1 VKRLD
6 ILDQPEDV
14 RALVGECELTG
25 KRTVFERQ
33 GRPVATLISYDEYMA
48 LRETIDINNDAE
60 LRQVL
65 FGVAPATSPADR
77 RRVGGA
83 TPGELFLTEDL
94 FDARLENDRLRI
106 SESAE
111 RDWHNLAPHE
121 RDIVRAALTTL
132 DEDPIAGAPL
142 FEPLKGLWS
151 HRAEHLRIV
160 YKIMPE
166 ARFVLILSITRVAE

>member
-1 VKRLD
+1 MKRLD
-6 ILDQPEDV
+6 ILEQPDDV

-33 GRPVATLISYDEYMA
+33 GRPVAALISYDEYMA
-48 LRETIDINNDAE
+48 LRETIDISNDAE

-65 FGVAPATSPADR
+65 DLESRDP
-77 RRVGGA
+77 
-83 TPGELFLTEDL
+83 FLTEDL
-94 FDARLENDRLRI
+94 FGTRLENDRLRI

-111 RDWHNLAPHE
+111 RDWRSLADHE
-121 RDIVRAALTTL
+121 RTIAQSALATL

-151 HRAEHLRIV
+151 HRTEHLRIV

-166 ARFVLILSITRVAE
+166 ARFVLILSITRVAA

>member
-6 ILDQPEDV
+6 ILEQPDEV
-14 RALVGECELTG
+14 RALIGECELTG

-48 LRETIDINNDAE
+48 LRETIDISNDAE
-60 LRQVL
+60 LREALARAEKQQ
-65 FGVAPATSPADR
+65 
-77 RRVGGA
+77 
-83 TPGELFLTEDL
+83 ELFLTEDL
-94 FDARLENDRLRI
+94 FGAQLENDRLRI

-111 RDWHNLAPHE
+111 RDWNTLADHE
-121 RDIVRAALTTL
+121 RDATRAALATL

-142 FEPLKGLWS
+142 FDPLRGLWS
-151 HRAEHLRIV
+151 HRSGHLRIV

-166 ARFVLILSITRVAE
+166 ARFVLILAIVRVAEAA

>member
-1 VKRLD
+1 MKRLD
-6 ILDQPEDV
+6 ILEQPEDV

-25 KRTVFERQ
+25 KRTVFERE

-48 LRETIDINNDAE
+48 LRETIDISNDAE
-60 LRQVL
+60 LRQN
-65 FGVAPATSPADR
+65 FDR
-77 RRVGGA
+77 D
-83 TPGELFLTEDL
+83 PGELFLTEDL

-111 RDWHNLAPHE
+111 RDWRALASHE
-121 RDIVRAALTTL
+121 RDVVRAALVTL

-142 FEPLKGLWS
+142 FEPLRGLWS
-151 HRAEHLRIV
+151 HRTEHLRIV

-166 ARFVLILSITRVAE
+166 ARFVLILSITRVAA

>member
-6 ILDQPEDV
+6 ILEQPDDV
-14 RALVGECELTG
+14 RALIGECELSG
-25 KRTVFERQ
+25 KQTVFERY

-48 LRETIDINNDAE
+48 LRETIDISNDAE

-65 FGVAPATSPADR
+65 DR
-77 RRVGGA
+77 ESR
-83 TPGELFLTEDL
+83 ELFLTEDL

-111 RDWHNLAPHE
+111 SDWRGLASHE
-121 RDIVRAALTTL
+121 RDVVRAALVTL

-142 FEPLKGLWS
+142 FEPLRGLWS
-151 HRAEHLRIV
+151 HRTEHLRIV

-166 ARFVLILSITRVAE
+166 ARFVLILSITRVAA

>member
-6 ILDQPEDV
+6 ILEQPEDV

-60 LRQVL
+60 LRETLLREDDPRQ
-65 FGVAPATSPADR
+65 
-77 RRVGGA
+77 
-83 TPGELFLTEDL
+83 ELFLTEDL
-94 FDARLENDRLRI
+94 FGARLENDRLRI
-106 SESAE
+106 SEPAE
-111 RDWHNLAPHE
+111 RDWHNLADHE
-121 RDIVRAALTTL
+121 RALTQAALAML

-151 HRAEHLRIV
+151 HRTEHLRIV

-166 ARFVLILSITRVAE
+166 ARFVLILSITRVAA

>member
-6 ILDQPEDV
+6 ILEQPEDV

-48 LRETIDINNDAE
+48 LRETIDISNDVE
-60 LRQVL
+60 LRTYL
-65 FGVAPATSPADR
+65 DHDGER
-77 RRVGGA
+77 E
-83 TPGELFLTEDL
+83 ELFLTEDL
-94 FDARLENDRLRI
+94 FGVRLENDRLRI
-106 SESAE
+106 GESAE
-111 RDWHNLAPHE
+111 RDWRNLAEHE
-121 RDIVRAALTTL
+121 RAITQSALATL

-151 HRAEHLRIV
+151 HRTEHLRIV

-166 ARFVLILSITRVAE
+166 ARFVLILSITRVAA

>member
-6 ILDQPEDV
+6 ILEQSDDV
-14 RALVGECELTG
+14 RALIGECELTG

-48 LRETIDINNDAE
+48 LRETIDISNDAE
-60 LRQVL
+60 LREALARAEQQQQ
-65 FGVAPATSPADR
+65 
-77 RRVGGA
+77 
-83 TPGELFLTEDL
+83 ELFLTEDL
-94 FDARLENDRLRI
+94 FGARLENDRLRI

-111 RDWHNLAPHE
+111 RDWNALADHE
-121 RDIVRAALTTL
+121 RDATRDALATL

-142 FEPLKGLWS
+142 FDPLRGLWS
-151 HRAEHLRIV
+151 HRSGHLRIL

-166 ARFVLILSITRVAE
+166 ARFVLILAIVRVAEAT

>member
-1 VKRLD
+1 MKRLD
-6 ILDQPEDV
+6 ILEQPEDV

-25 KRTVFERQ
+25 KRTVFERE

-48 LRETIDINNDAE
+48 LRETIDISNDAE

-65 FGVAPATSPADR
+65 DRESP
-77 RRVGGA
+77 
-83 TPGELFLTEDL
+83 ELFLTEDL

-111 RDWHNLAPHE
+111 SDWRGLASHE
-121 RDIVRAALTTL
+121 RDVVRAALVTL

-142 FEPLKGLWS
+142 FEPLRGLWS
-151 HRAEHLRIV
+151 HRTEHLRIV

-166 ARFVLILSITRVAE
+166 ARFVLILSITRVAA

>member
-6 ILDQPEDV
+6 ILEQPEDV

-25 KRTVFERQ
+25 KRTVFERE
-33 GRPVATLISYDEYMA
+33 GRPVAALISYDEYMA
-48 LRETIDINNDAE
+48 LRETIDINNDHE
-60 LRQVL
+60 LRQIL
-65 FGVAPATSPADR
+65 DQDPSQ
-77 RRVGGA
+77 
-83 TPGELFLTEDL
+83 ELFLTEDL

-111 RDWHNLAPHE
+111 RDWRNLASHE
-121 RDIVRAALTTL
+121 RDIVRAALATL

-151 HRAEHLRIV
+151 HRTEHLRIV

-166 ARFVLILSITRVAE
+166 ARFVLILSITRVAA

>member
-6 ILDQPEDV
+6 ILEQPEDV

-48 LRETIDINNDAE
+48 LRETIDISNDVE
-60 LRQVL
+60 LRTYL
-65 FGVAPATSPADR
+65 DHDGER
-77 RRVGGA
+77 E
-83 TPGELFLTEDL
+83 ELFLTEDL
-94 FDARLENDRLRI
+94 FGARLENDRLRI
-106 SESAE
+106 GESAE
-111 RDWHNLAPHE
+111 RDWRNLAEHE
-121 RDIVRAALTTL
+121 RAITQAALATL

-142 FEPLKGLWS
+142 FEPLKGFWS
-151 HRAEHLRIV
+151 HRTEHLRIV

-166 ARFVLILSITRVAE
+166 ARFVLILSITRVAA